1 MGPLTPEELEDAVKR
16 SQLAAKYNTT
26 LDPQSAYEI
35 LGGKIA
41 VAASPE
47 HAQTISAPARR
58 TFAPGAAPVSP
69 ELAGA
74 LGLGKE
80 STGQPAEPPP
90 AGVPYPK
97 PAAPTPS
104 HPSVIGEILGSTAA
118 RSVARSVAV
127 AVAGT
132 LTRSL
137 LGAMGVSG
145 RRR

>member
-1 MGPLTPEELEDAVKR
+1 VSRSELA
-16 SQLAAKYNTT
+16 QKYNTT

-47 HAQTISAPARR
+47 HAQRIGSAARR
-58 TFAPGAAPVSP
+58 TFTPGASAPRSP
-69 ELAGA
+69 DLNAA
-74 LGLGKE
+74 LGNPE
-80 STGQPAEPPP
+80 EISTPTSA
-90 AGVPYPK
+90 APYAR
-97 PAAPTPS
+97 PAAPAAPEHNVITDNLGS
-104 HPSVIGEILGSTAA
+104 SVAHSVI
-118 RSVARSVAV
+118 RSVAV
-127 AVAGT
+127 NVTGT

>member
-1 MGPLTPEELEDAVKR
+1 MGPLTPEELQTAIGR
-16 SQLAAKYNTT
+16 SQLAKKYNTT

-47 HAQTISAPARR
+47 HAQSIPAAARR
-58 TFAPGAAPVSP
+58 TFTPGATPVSR

-74 LGLGKE
+74 LGIGKE
-80 STGQPAEPPP
+80 SADTAPAN
-90 AGVPYPK
+90 VPYPK
-97 PAAPTPS
+97 PAAPAPAQ
-104 HPSVIGEILGSTAA
+104 PNVISEILGSTAA

-137 LGAMGVSG
+137 LGAMGVRG
-145 RRR
+145 RR